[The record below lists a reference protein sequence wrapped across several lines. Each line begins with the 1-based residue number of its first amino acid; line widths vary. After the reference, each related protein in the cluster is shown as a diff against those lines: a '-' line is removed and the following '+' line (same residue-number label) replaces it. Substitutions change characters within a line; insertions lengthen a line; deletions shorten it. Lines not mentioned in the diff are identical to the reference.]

1 MASVL
6 VLLFL
11 VTSVAMV
18 ACDNDIFGDDLV
30 YQDMEET
37 LRHLA
42 SSVEDMGDLFCREQL
57 LLQALA
63 TFHSSASNGIDF
75 SRRLQ
80 KTFYPSVTV
89 EDKAMSKLLRIS
101 GSLEKHRVME
111 FPTTEQ
117 CVRHAGNPL
126 QAFLLLWRATKVT
139 YTPPSQEPTVH

>member
-1 MASVL
+1 
-6 VLLFL
+6 
-11 VTSVAMV
+11 MV

-42 SSVEDMGDLFCREQL
+42 SSVEDMGDLFCREQR

-63 TFHSSASNGIDF
+63 IFHSSASNGIDF
-75 SRRLQ
+75 FSRLQ
-80 KTFYPSVTV
+80 KTIYPSVTV